1 MAKFFS
7 IGLEDE
13 EVGSSDL
20 EDESTEKPD
29 ELEKANHMVTNEEST
44 DPIDVVKIA
53 NYKEELE
60 KIKEG
65 SGEES
70 DSDYGDDTESSDA
83 SDSSS
88 DSDSDMDSDDSGE
101 SDSEEVDDEADDSDS
116 EDEDTESDEE
126 EESNEDTDSD
136 KTETSD
142 EGMSDS
148 DVSKLNDA
156 TESYKV
162 LCKIN
167 ELVRNGNE
175 RNNLSTVAVEMI
187 DITLDRIKNRLNFI
201 PVKRTSIPAFE
212 DISGFTSRKKYTE
225 KLTEAL
231 EGIVGDIWD
240 AIVRMFKAIINWFG
254 DFLFNRKASVSG
266 ARQELKGIEM
276 TNKKLV
282 EALDKKEK
290 IQAKQSNGNT
300 VVTVKSFSS
309 SRGHHLI
316 APGFD
321 VSNLKSLEDSFI
333 MSDRVMKGQL
343 THLNKIYDGM
353 AKVMDSV
360 FDIKD
365 TKGVLDAG
373 RNAFISHYIDK
384 NGLKE
389 TDTLPQVDLTNYS
402 CLKTDVIVM
411 NTGFYLRYVKYDPQS
426 QGHDKNVIR
435 NQKFGF
441 YKGDDINKSAKISL
455 ISKKEQAVLVKKWLE
470 DIVKTRESITKN
482 AESLKKDLDNYMK
495 SVDQMKGTGDALHAD
510 MGQLLA
516 LIISSLTSVVHGG
529 LITIEKTYEHYYK
542 LLKAYHD
549 ESVKEY
555 VN

>member
-13 EVGSSDL
+13 EVDSSDL

-44 DPIDVVKIA
+44 DPVDVVKIA

-60 KIKEG
+60 KLKEG
-65 SGEES
+65 TDEDSGS
-70 DSDYGDDTESSDA
+70 DFDSGDDTESSDG

-88 DSDSDMDSDDSGE
+88 DSDTDMDSDDSGE
-101 SDSEEVDDEADDSDS
+101 SDSEDETDDSDS
-116 EDEDTESDEE
+116 EDEDTDSDDEE
-126 EESNEDTDSD
+126 ESEEDTDSAE
-136 KTETSD
+136 TETSD
-142 EGMSDS
+142 EGLSDS

-175 RNNLSTVAVEMI
+175 RNNLTSVAVEMI
-187 DITLDRIKNRLNFI
+187 DITLDRIKSRLNFI

-240 AIVRMFKAIINWFG
+240 AIVRMFKAIINWFS

-266 ARQELKGIEM
+266 ARKELKGVEI

-309 SRGHHLI
+309 SRGHQLV

-333 MSDRVMKGQL
+333 MSDKVMKGQIN
-343 THLNKIYDGM
+343 HLNKIYDGM
-353 AKVMDSV
+353 AKVIESV

-365 TKGVLDAG
+365 TKGVQDAG

-455 ISKKEQAVLVKKWLE
+455 ISKKEQALLVKNWLE

-482 AESLKKDLDNYMK
+482 AENLKKDLDNYMK
-495 SVDQMKGTGDALHAD
+495 SVDQMRGTGDALHAD

-529 LITIEKTYEHYYK
+529 FITIEKTYEQYYK

>member
-60 KIKEG
+60 KLKEETDEDSG
-65 SGEES
+65 S
-70 DSDYGDDTESSDA
+70 DFDNGDDTDSSDG

-88 DSDSDMDSDDSGE
+88 DSDTDMDSDDSGE
-101 SDSEEVDDEADDSDS
+101 SDSEDETDDSDS

-126 EESNEDTDSD
+126 EESIEDTDSD

-142 EGMSDS
+142 EGLSDS

-156 TESYKV
+156 TEGYKV

-167 ELVRNGNE
+167 EVVRNGSE
-175 RNNLSTVAVEMI
+175 RNNISTVAVEMI
-187 DITLDRIKNRLNFI
+187 DITMDRIKNRLNFI
-201 PVKRTSIPAFE
+201 PVKRMSIPAFE

-240 AIVRMFKAIINWFG
+240 AIVRMFKAIINWFS

-365 TKGVLDAG
+365 IKGVLDAG

-435 NQKFGF
+435 NQKFG
-441 YKGDDINKSAKISL
+441 YYRGDDINKSAKISL

-510 MGQLLA
+510 TGQLLA
-516 LIISSLTSVVHGG
+516 LIIGSLTSVVHGG
-529 LITIEKTYEHYYK
+529 FITIEKTYEHYYK